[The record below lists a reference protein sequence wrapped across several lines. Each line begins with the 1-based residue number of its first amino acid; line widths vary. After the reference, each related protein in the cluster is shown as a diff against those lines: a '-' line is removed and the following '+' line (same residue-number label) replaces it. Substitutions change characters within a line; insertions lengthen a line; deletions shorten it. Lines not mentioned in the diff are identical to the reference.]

1 MSTIQKFEILR
12 EKESMWLQLLDYKNV
27 WEILRKLSNTY
38 HPLEA
43 QCALHDTP
51 TIAEIAHFP
60 AYCCSLIEPNWKQPC
75 FEKVFFFHNQSLF
88 YTKFFC

>member
-12 EKESMWLQLLDYKNV
+12 EKRIHVITVAWLQKCLG
-27 WEILRKLSNTY
+27 NTY
-38 HPLEA
+38 HPLET

-60 AYCCSLIEPNWKQPC
+60 EYCCSLIEPNWKQPR